1 MKKNLI
7 FLMIAVL
14 GIGLVY
20 QTYTYITMKPEPPV
34 VTLESP
40 ENTLPERI
48 ETLTPDE
55 VVQDD
60 ESNRSTSEITI
71 QGDVNILDPQC
82 YTVIDRIIAYHTA
95 TGSVDPVVK
104 MDELIG
110 PGEFSVNYIEW
121 PPGEFEGYKG
131 LQIYFQRRLYQDKP
145 TEWEVIWTVR
155 FQSDN
160 TWFFT
165 FTFENKDNGEYRAIS
180 PFDWRMFVLNQGSRP

>member
-1 MKKNLI
+1 M
-7 FLMIAVL
+7 
-14 GIGLVY
+14 
-20 QTYTYITMKPEPPV
+20 
-34 VTLESP
+34 
-40 ENTLPERI
+40 
-48 ETLTPDE
+48 
-55 VVQDD
+55 
-60 ESNRSTSEITI
+60 
-71 QGDVNILDPQC
+71 
-82 YTVIDRIIAYHTA
+82 IDRIIAYHTA

-110 PGEFSVNYIEW
+110 PGEFSANYIEW

-145 TEWEVIWTVR
+145 TEWEVLWTVR